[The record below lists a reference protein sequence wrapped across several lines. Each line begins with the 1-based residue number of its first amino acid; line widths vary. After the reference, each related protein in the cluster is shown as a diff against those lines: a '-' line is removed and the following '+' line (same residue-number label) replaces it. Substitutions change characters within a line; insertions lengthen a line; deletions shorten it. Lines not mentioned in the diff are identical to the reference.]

1 MAARPGD
8 GAVLLLF
15 PEILRQKKE
24 EANGAFAETPE
35 GWIRSQFIE
44 ELTQGLSSIILLQHP
59 LGKTRKRLAESL
71 AAAASLATTS
81 TTDAAAAAAK
91 ADTDDDTQ
99 EEDETGLAE
108 AFRKAFCIGPTGPQQ
123 FYLSTCRWTF
133 ERDVLFFYPSVK
145 PSQVERSVLLV
156 KPNVTAAVAAAEA
169 RGESCP
175 EKALEVLLLEEGL
188 TILASINFQPRKRDI
203 QKLFPG
209 QTEKVLT
216 A

>member
-1 MAARPGD
+1 M
-8 GAVLLLF
+8 LL
-15 PEILRQKKE
+15 QE

-108 AFRKAFCIGPTGPQQ
+108 A
-123 FYLSTCRWTF
+123 
-133 ERDVLFFYPSVK
+133 
-145 PSQVERSVLLV
+145 
-156 KPNVTAAVAAAEA
+156 
-169 RGESCP
+169 
-175 EKALEVLLLEEGL
+175 
-188 TILASINFQPRKRDI
+188 
-203 QKLFPG
+203 
-209 QTEKVLT
+209 
-216 A
+216 